1 MIPYSNKRAGVSEQ
15 ENQEQAK
22 ISSDEDNP
30 IHEIIEDEVIDI
42 NLGVSA
48 IAKSISNCIVPET
61 IIDISNANHP
71 DVKHIPI
78 TIHGTR
84 KLNFQT
90 KWFKLFPWLN
100 WDISIKKMTLLSMF

>member
-1 MIPYSNKRAGVSEQ
+1 MSEQ
-15 ENQEQAK
+15 ENQEQAEM
-22 ISSDEDNP
+22 SADENNP
-30 IHEIIEDEVIDI
+30 IHYIIEYEVIDI
-42 NLGVSA
+42 NSGVSA
-48 IAKSISNCIVPET
+48 ISKSLSNCIVPET

-71 DVKHIPI
+71 DVKNILI

-100 WDISIKKMTLLSMF
+100 WDISIKKKHYVQNCI